1 MVYDLIIIG
10 GGPAGYTAAER
21 AGEAKKKVLL
31 IEKASLGGVCLNEG
45 CIPTKTLL
53 YSAKL
58 KNHAENAKKYGVDI
72 EAASISLNH
81 KKVMARKNK
90 TVKKLIAGIKMRLD
104 GFGVEMISAT
114 AEIRSKSNDG
124 FEIAAGDTVYNGKNI
139 LVATGSSTVIIP
151 IDGMSEAIDSGF
163 AITSREALELGEI
176 PEKLVVIGGGVIGLE
191 MASYFQSAGSSVKV
205 IEMLDKIAGATDNEI
220 AEILKKECEKKGIEF
235 VLGAKVTK
243 VSQGEVS
250 YTKENNEYSAE
261 CSKVLLSV
269 GRRPNIGG
277 LGLENI
283 GVNTEKSILVD
294 EFMKTNI
301 DGVYAAG
308 DVTGKSMLAHT
319 AYRQAE
325 AAVNNMLGID
335 DKINYSTIPSVIYT
349 DPESASVGVTLN
361 QALGDGLKAKEK
373 TISMNYSGRYMA
385 ENEAGQGIAK
395 IVYEE
400 DTRVL
405 LGVHLLGSY
414 ASEII
419 YGAGIMIEQGFTLD
433 DIKRQVFPHPTV
445 AEIIREAV
453 FSIESEGEEP

>member
-1 MVYDLIIIG
+1 MVYDLIILG

-72 EAASISLNH
+72 EATSISLNH

-90 TVKKLIAGIKMRLD
+90 TVKKLVAGIKLRLD
-104 GFGVEMISAT
+104 SFGVEIISAD
-114 AEIRSKSNDG
+114 AKIQGKANDG
-124 FEIAAGDTVYNGKNI
+124 FEIAAGDSIYCGKNI
-139 LVATGSSTVIIP
+139 LIATGSSSVIVP
-151 IDGMSEAIDSGF
+151 IEGMKEAIESGF
-163 AITSREALELGEI
+163 AITSKEGLELDEI
-176 PEKLVVIGGGVIGLE
+176 PDKLIVIGGGVIGLE
-191 MASYFQSAGSSVKV
+191 MASYFQSAGSSVHV
-205 IEMLDKIAGATDNEI
+205 IEMLDKIAGATDDDI
-220 AEILKKECEKKGIEF
+220 AAILQKECEKRGIEF
-235 VLGAKVTK
+235 VLGAKVHK
-243 VSQGEVS
+243 ISQGEVL
-250 YTKENNEYSAE
+250 YTKGDGEYAAE
-261 CSKVLLSV
+261 CSKVLISV
-269 GRRPNIGG
+269 GRRPNISGV
-277 LGLENI
+277 GLENI
-283 GVNTEKSILVD
+283 GVSAEKAILVD
-294 EFMKTNI
+294 EHMKTNI

-325 AAVNNMLGID
+325 AAVNNMLGIE
-335 DKINYSTIPSVIYT
+335 DKINYNSVPSVIYT
-349 DPESASVGVTLN
+349 DPEAASVGMTIGQAIQERLN
-361 QALGDGLKAKEK
+361 AGEK

-395 IVYEE
+395 IVYDK
-400 DTRVL
+400 DTRAL

-419 YGAGIMIEQGFTLD
+419 YGAGIMIEQGFKLD
-433 DIKRQVFPHPTV
+433 DIKRQIFPHPTV

-453 FSIESEGEEP
+453 FSIESDGEEY